1 MKPFFFSLL
10 LLAANLVQG
19 QCTRN
24 YFVLSP
30 TVGKAPGS
38 GASVTVETG
47 FVPYLSKGYLSLKS
61 SLWTER
67 KIAYYTN
74 AKGEEAS
81 FEKSSAAAFIGL
93 NYGYAPMAFEDV
105 PRKWIFAAAAGALV
119 QEGEPGRPAA
129 QLSAAYTV
137 RMAAGSY
144 TNGVGCLKI
153 EGACLFSSQGVKPG
167 ISAGVF
173 LLL

>member
-1 MKPFFFSLL
+1 MKTFFLPLL
-10 LLAANLVQG
+10 LLAANLLQG

-30 TVGKAPGS
+30 TVGKTPGS
-38 GASVTVETG
+38 GVSVNVEAG
-47 FVPYLSKGYLSLKS
+47 LVPYLSKGYISLKS
-61 SLWTER
+61 SLWTENTTVR
-67 KIAYYTN
+67 YTN
-74 AKGEEAS
+74 NKGEEAS

-93 NYGYAPMAFEDV
+93 NYGYVPLAFEDV
-105 PRKWIFAAAAGALV
+105 PRKWLFAAAAGALV

-137 RMAAGSY
+137 RMAAGGY
-144 TNGVGCLKI
+144 TNGLGCLKV
-153 EGACLFSSQGVKPG
+153 EGTCLLSSQGVKPG
-167 ISAGVF
+167 IGAGVF